1 MTFVKKDNL
10 EYLEASS
17 QEQETCLTLQEHDDD
32 DEKHHSSIHLESF
45 I

>member
-17 QEQETCLTLQEHDDD
+17 QEQETCLTLQEHDGDD
-32 DEKHHSSIHLESF
+32 DFVF
-45 I
+45 IELLFMKN